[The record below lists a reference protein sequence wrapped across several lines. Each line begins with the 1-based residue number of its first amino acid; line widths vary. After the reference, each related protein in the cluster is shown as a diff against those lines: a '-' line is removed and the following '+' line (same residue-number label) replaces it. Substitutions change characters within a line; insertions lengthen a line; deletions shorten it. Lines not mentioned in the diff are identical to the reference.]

1 MLGAHGPDC
10 LSCSIKIEKG
20 SIRNMKKTQIMKVA
34 LSLALTFTLA
44 LGGVAAA
51 YADTEIAICPET
63 SEPDILVIAPND
75 SKSADT
81 SKVTT
86 SKTNGKSTSASKV
99 TSSKS
104 TKQTKKNYTSKQ
116 ILNKLKKSLGDS
128 YTSDTKETK
137 ERLKTFY
144 GLNTKKIVSW
154 AAETSSNTA
163 LNANC
168 TIILKVKK
176 GYAKTAAKKLQETYE
191 QILDYNRWY
200 DMDVQRALQARLY
213 VNGNYVALI
222 IEGKVPDS
230 NLSAE
235 DQAKFAK
242 SEAKKIDKAWKKIFG
257 SAKNKIVIP
266 EEETRTDSD
275 EPIVY

>member
-1 MLGAHGPDC
+1 
-10 LSCSIKIEKG
+10 
-20 SIRNMKKTQIMKVA
+20 MKKTQIMKVA

-63 SEPDILVIAPND
+63 SESDILVIAPND

-81 SKVTT
+81 GKVTT
-86 SKTNGKSTSASKV
+86 SK
-99 TSSKS
+99 
-104 TKQTKKNYTSKQ
+104 TKKNYTSKQ

-144 GLNTKKIVSW
+144 GLNTKKIVNW

-242 SEAKKIDKAWKKIFG
+242 SEGKKIDKAWKKIFG
-257 SAKNKIVIP
+257 SAKNKIVVP
-266 EEETRTDSD
+266 EEEQRTDTD

>member
-1 MLGAHGPDC
+1 
-10 LSCSIKIEKG
+10 
-20 SIRNMKKTQIMKVA
+20 MKKTQIMKVA

-63 SEPDILVIAPND
+63 SESDILVIAPND

-86 SKTNGKSTSASKV
+86 SKTNGKATSTSKV

-230 NLSAE
+230 SLSAE
-235 DQAKFAK
+235 DQATFAK

-257 SAKNKIVIP
+257 SAKNKIVVP
-266 EEETRTDSD
+266 EEEPRTDSD
-275 EPIVY
+275 DPILY

>member
-1 MLGAHGPDC
+1 
-10 LSCSIKIEKG
+10 
-20 SIRNMKKTQIMKVA
+20 MKKTQIMKVA

-63 SEPDILVIAPND
+63 SESDILVIAPND

-86 SKTNGKSTSASKV
+86 SK
-99 TSSKS
+99 
-104 TKQTKKNYTSKQ
+104 TKKNYTSKQ

-257 SAKNKIVIP
+257 SAKNKIVVP
-266 EEETRTDSD
+266 EEEPRTDSD
-275 EPIVY
+275 DPILY

>member
-1 MLGAHGPDC
+1 
-10 LSCSIKIEKG
+10 
-20 SIRNMKKTQIMKVA
+20 MKKTQIMKVA

-63 SEPDILVIAPND
+63 SESDILVIAPND
-75 SKSADT
+75 SKTTTA
-81 SKVTT
+81 SKVTST
-86 SKTNGKSTSASKV
+86 SKTTSSKV

-104 TKQTKKNYTSKQ
+104 SKQTKKNYTSKQ

-230 NLSAE
+230 SLSAE

-242 SEAKKIDKAWKKIFG
+242 SEGKKIDKTWKKIFG

-266 EEETRTDSD
+266 EEESRTDSD
-275 EPIVY
+275 DPILY

>member
-1 MLGAHGPDC
+1 
-10 LSCSIKIEKG
+10 
-20 SIRNMKKTQIMKVA
+20 MKKTQIMKVA

-63 SEPDILVIAPND
+63 SESDILVIAPND

-86 SKTNGKSTSASKV
+86 SKTNGKA

-104 TKQTKKNYTSKQ
+104 SKQTKKNYTSKQ

-137 ERLKTFY
+137 GRLKTFY

-222 IEGKVPDS
+222 IEGKAPDS
-230 NLSAE
+230 SLSAE
-235 DQAKFAK
+235 DQATFAK

-257 SAKNKIVIP
+257 SAKNKIVVP
-266 EEETRTDSD
+266 EEEQRTDTD